1 MMQDFTE
8 AEKMGYG
15 GGSTKPLVM
24 SSLPIAEII
33 GADQPWSLYDV
44 LNKLIEASDILL
56 HKKNYDG
63 HGWEEIYHAAKR
75 ARYIAGLFEGNAT

>member
-1 MMQDFTE
+1 M
-8 AEKMGYG
+8 
-15 GGSTKPLVM
+15 STNEQPLSNSQHDAKLLVM

-63 HGWEEIYHAAKR
+63 HGWEEIFHAAQR
-75 ARYIAGLFEGNAT
+75 AKQIARLFEGNAT